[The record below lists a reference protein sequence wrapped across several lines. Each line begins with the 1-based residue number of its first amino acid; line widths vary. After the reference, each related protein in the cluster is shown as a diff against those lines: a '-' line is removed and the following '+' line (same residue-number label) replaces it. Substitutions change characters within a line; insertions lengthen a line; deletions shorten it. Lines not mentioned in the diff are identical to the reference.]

1 MQAVVRSGMDDF
13 GPRQLAALHAQTQE
27 NWYQFFKAEL
37 LTCFNAIDFG
47 NTEFD
52 LGALE
57 VAEWEIRAA
66 EKCLGTIARFLPRLD
81 SEERRDE
88 IGAALP
94 RLREGVK
101 ELRNKLGFLT

>member
-1 MQAVVRSGMDDF
+1 MDDF
-13 GPRQLAALHAQTQE
+13 AARQIAELHLQTQE

-52 LGALE
+52 LGSRE
-57 VAEWEIRAA
+57 VALSEIYAA
-66 EKCLGTIARFLPRLD
+66 EKGFDTIVRFLPQME

-101 ELRNKLGFLT
+101 ELRNKLGLLT